1 MSGEA
6 VSARAARPVRDG
18 RLRFGDG
25 WQFDCNTLRLKNP
38 AGDDVEL
45 TMHERALLRAFLA
58 APQRTLSRD
67 HLAQATGTHG
77 TNVTQCRNADLSTA
91 SKAAWNHP
99 DQTRRG
105 VCVRSSDRERLVVK
119 CCEHPGALE
128 NVAPVFA
135 PNGCCRATLDRL
147 TRIELSTL

>member
-1 MSGEA
+1 MPGERVGARA
-6 VSARAARPVRDG
+6 VSVRDG

-67 HLAQATGTHG
+67 HLAQATRTHG
-77 TNVTQCRNADLSTA
+77 TNVTRNVEMQIYQLRR
-91 SKAAWNHP
+91 KLP
-99 DQTRRG
+99 GIIQTRRG
-105 VCVRSSDRERLVVK
+105 GGYVF
-119 CCEHPGALE
+119 
-128 NVAPVFA
+128 VAPV
-135 PNGCCRATLDRL
+135 
-147 TRIELSTL
+147 ESV